1 VTSFRLALV
10 NPNTDARHTEAMAN
24 AVRDVLPSGCEV
36 VPWTARR
43 GPVSIESSADEAV
56 ASGVVVE
63 LVRDRPD
70 LDGYLIACFGD
81 PAVDA
86 ARELTEAPVVGI
98 AEAAYLAATL
108 VARRFA
114 VITTLARGIPELED
128 GLRVHGLDHRC
139 VGILPLEIP
148 VTEQG
153 SGFGKTTEAILAA
166 SRHAVGDLGAE
177 AVVLACGAMT
187 DVARTVQEEVRVPV
201 CDGVA
206 IGALLVW
213 SLARA
218 GLRTSKVGSLAW
230 PELINYVGVQPLSPR
245 H

>member
-1 VTSFRLALV
+1 VSAFRLALV
-10 NPNTDARHTEAMAN
+10 NPNTDVRHTEVMAQ
-24 AVRDVLPSGCEV
+24 AAQDVLPSGCEI
-36 VPWTARR
+36 VPWTAPR
-43 GPVSIESSADEAV
+43 GPASIETSVDEAV
-56 ASGVVVE
+56 ASAVIVE
-63 LVRDRPD
+63 LVREMPH

-114 VITTLARGIPELED
+114 VITTLARGVPELED
-128 GLRVHGLDHRC
+128 GLRAHGLDHRC
-139 VGILPLEIP
+139 VSVLALEIP

-153 SGFGKTTEAILAA
+153 SEFGETTEAILAA
-166 SRHAVGDLGAE
+166 SRQAVGDLGAE
-177 AVVLACGAMT
+177 AIVLACGAMT
-187 DVARTVQEEVRVPV
+187 DVARTVHAEVRVPV

-218 GLRTSKVGSLAW
+218 GLRTSKAGSLAW
-230 PELINYVGVQPLSPR
+230 PEPVGDVGMRPVPSRP
-245 H
+245 

>member
-1 VTSFRLALV
+1 MSAFRLALI
-10 NPNTDARHTEAMAN
+10 NPNTDARHTEAMAKT
-24 AVRDVLPSGCEV
+24 AQDVLPSGCEV
-36 VPWTARR
+36 VQWTAPH
-43 GPVSIESSADEAV
+43 GPASIESSADEAI

-63 LVRDRPD
+63 LVRDMPD

-98 AEAAYLAATL
+98 AEAAYIAATL

-114 VITTLARGIPELED
+114 VITTLPRGIPELED
-128 GLRVHGLDHRC
+128 GLRAHGLDHRC
-139 VGILPLEIP
+139 VGVLPLEIP

-153 SGFGKTTEAILAA
+153 SAFGATTEAILAA
-166 SRHAVGDLGAE
+166 SRQAVADLGAE

-187 DVARTVQEEVRVPV
+187 DVARTVEEEVRVPV

-213 SLARA
+213 SLARV
-218 GLRTSKVGSLAW
+218 GLRTSKAGSLTWAE
-230 PELINYVGVQPLSPR
+230 PVGDVGIQPIPSRP
-245 H
+245 